1 MSEKTEQPT
10 AKKLRDAR
18 EQGNLM
24 SSREVV
30 STAVVVAG
38 VIGLSMI
45 GPDVPKAF
53 RMAMIEGV
61 QLANRPDFPVAADNF
76 LRVAL
81 TQILSVSGVVFVA
94 IVLAGILSNVLQI
107 GIYFSAAKLGQGMQS
122 LNPVSNATNLFSK
135 KTLVQFA
142 VNLVKTLIILAV
154 AWHVISGEKNLVEKI
169 YSCRL
174 DIFCG
179 LLLASST
186 VYNLILFTV
195 LAMVPIAV
203 IDWVIQR
210 IIYINGLKMS
220 IDEVH
225 REYKESEGSPEMKG
239 HRRQMAHEIVND
251 TSAKRT
257 KNASVVVRN
266 PTHVAVALRYAPD
279 FVALPY
285 VVCKGMGAQAERI
298 IMEAER
304 EGIPTYEDV
313 GLARGLNDACD
324 VNDFVPSDL
333 VEPVAKLVRWLY
345 VNYPQRVYPGPE
357 DNV

>member
-1 MSEKTEQPT
+1 MAEKTEQPT

-30 STAVVVAG
+30 SIAVVVAG
-38 VIGLSMI
+38 VMGLSI
-45 GPDVPKAF
+45 TGPDVPNAF
-53 RMAMIEGV
+53 KSALIEGV
-61 QLANRPDFPVAADNF
+61 RLANRPDFAIAADNF

-81 TQILSVSGVVFVA
+81 TQILTVSGVIFVSV
-94 IVLAGILSNVLQI
+94 VLAGILSNVLQI
-107 GIYFSAAKLGQGMQS
+107 GIYFSASKLGKGMDS
-122 LNPVSNATNLFSK
+122 LNPISNATNLFSK
-135 KTLVQFA
+135 KTLVQFG
-142 VNLVKTLIILAV
+142 VNLAKTLIILAV
-154 AWHVISGEKNLVEKI
+154 AWHVISGEKDLVEKM

-174 DIFCG
+174 DVMCG
-179 LLLASST
+179 LRLASST
-186 VYNLILFTV
+186 VFNLILMTV
-195 LAMVPIAV
+195 LSMVPIAV
-203 IDWVIQR
+203 IDWIIQR

-220 IDEVH
+220 IDEVQ

-251 TSAKRT
+251 SSAKRT

-285 VVCKGMGAQAERI
+285 VICKGMGAQAERI
-298 IMEAER
+298 IQEAER
-304 EGIPTYEDV
+304 EGIPTYEDI
-313 GLARGLNDACD
+313 GLARGLNDACE

-333 VEPVAKLVRWLY
+333 VEPVARLVRWLY
-345 VNYPQRVYPGPE
+345 VNYPQRVYPGSE

>member
-1 MSEKTEQPT
+1 VSEKTEQPT

-30 STAVVVAG
+30 SIAVVVAG
-38 VIGLSMI
+38 VIGLSI
-45 GPDVPKAF
+45 TGPDVPNAF
-53 RMAMIEGV
+53 KSALIEGV
-61 QLANRPDFPVAADNF
+61 RLANRPDFPIAADNF

-81 TQILSVSGVVFVA
+81 TQILTISGLVFVA
-94 IVLAGILSNVLQI
+94 VVLAGILSNVLQI
-107 GIYFSAAKLGQGMQS
+107 GIYFSVAKFGKGMES
-122 LNPVSNATNLFSK
+122 LNPISNATNLFSK

-154 AWHVISGEKNLVEKI
+154 AWHVISGEKNLVDKM

-174 DIFCG
+174 DVMCG
-179 LLLASST
+179 LRLASSI
-186 VYNLILFTV
+186 VFNLILMTV
-195 LAMVPIAV
+195 LSMVPVAV
-203 IDWVIQR
+203 IDWIIQR

-220 IDEVH
+220 IDEVQ

-239 HRRQMAHEIVND
+239 HRRQVAHEIVND
-251 TSAKRT
+251 SSAKRT

-279 FVALPY
+279 YVALPY
-285 VVCKGMGAQAERI
+285 VICKGMGAQAERI
-298 IMEAER
+298 IQEAER
-304 EGIPTYEDV
+304 EGVPTFEDI
-313 GLARGLNDACD
+313 GLARGLNDACE
-324 VNDFVPSDL
+324 VNDFVPSEL
-333 VEPVAKLVRWLY
+333 VAPVARLVRWLY

-357 DNV
+357 DNI

>member
-24 SSREVV
+24 SSTEVV

-38 VIGLSMI
+38 VMALSI
-45 GPDVPKAF
+45 VGPDVPNAF
-53 RMAMIEGV
+53 KTALIEAV
-61 QLANRPDFPVAADNF
+61 QLANRPDFPIAADNF
-76 LRVAL
+76 MRVAM
-81 TQILSVSGVVFVA
+81 TQMLAVSGLVFVGVV
-94 IVLAGILSNVLQI
+94 IAGILSNVLQK
-107 GIYFSAAKLGQGMQS
+107 GIYFSAAKLGQGMDS
-122 LNPVSNATNLFSK
+122 LNPITNATNLFSK
-135 KTLVQFA
+135 KTLVQFG

-154 AWHVISGEKNLVEKI
+154 SWHVISGEKSLVEKI
-169 YSCRL
+169 YACRL
-174 DIFCG
+174 DILCG
-179 LLLASST
+179 LRISAST
-186 VYNLILFTV
+186 VFNLILMTV
-195 LAMVPIAV
+195 LSMVPVAV
-203 IDWVIQR
+203 IDWIIQR
-210 IIYINGLKMS
+210 IIYVNGLKMS
-220 IDEVH
+220 IDEVQ

-313 GLARGLNDACD
+313 GLARGLNDACN

-357 DNV
+357 DNI

>member
-10 AKKLRDAR
+10 SKKLRDAR

-38 VIGLSMI
+38 VMGLSII
-45 GPDVPKAF
+45 GPDVPNAF
-53 RMAMIEGV
+53 RTAMIEGV
-61 QLANRPDFPVAADNF
+61 ALASRPDFTVAADNF
-76 LRVAL
+76 LRVGI
-81 TQILSVSGVVFVA
+81 TQVLSISGIVFIAV
-94 IVLAGILSNVLQI
+94 VLAGILSNVLQV
-107 GIYFSAAKLGQGMQS
+107 GIFFSAVKLGQGMQS

-135 KTLVQFA
+135 RTLVQFG
-142 VNLVKTLIILAV
+142 VNIAKTLIILAV
-154 AWHVISGEKNLVEKI
+154 AWHVIGGEKDIVGKM

-174 DIFCG
+174 DIMCG
-179 LLLASST
+179 LRLASST
-186 VYNLILFTV
+186 VFHLILLTT

-210 IIYINGLKMS
+210 IIYVNGLKMS
-220 IDEVH
+220 IDEVQ

-285 VVCKGMGAQAERI
+285 VICKGMGAQAERI
-298 IMEAER
+298 IREAER

-357 DNV
+357 DNF

>member
-38 VIGLSMI
+38 VIGLSMV

-53 RMAMIEGV
+53 RLAMIEGV

-179 LLLASST
+179 LRLASST

-195 LAMVPIAV
+195 LAMVPVAV

-210 IIYINGLKMS
+210 IIYISGLKMS

-304 EGIPTYEDV
+304 EGIPTYEDI

>member
-1 MSEKTEQPT
+1 MSEKTEEPT

-38 VIGLSMI
+38 VMGLSMI
-45 GPDVPKAF
+45 GPDVTKAF
-53 RMAMIEGV
+53 RVAMIEAV
-61 QLANRPDFPVAADNF
+61 QLANRPDFPIAADNF

-94 IVLAGILSNVLQI
+94 IVIAGILSNVLQI
-107 GIYFSAAKLGQGMQS
+107 GIYFSVAKLGQGMQS
-122 LNPVSNATNLFSK
+122 LNPISNATNLFSK

-179 LLLASST
+179 LRVASST
-186 VYNLILFTV
+186 VFNLILYTV
-195 LAMVPIAV
+195 LAMVPVAV

-220 IDEVH
+220 IDEVQ

-285 VVCKGMGAQAERI
+285 VICKGMGAQAERI

-304 EGIPTYEDV
+304 EGIPTYEDI
-313 GLARGLNDACD
+313 GLARGLNDACE
-324 VNDFVPSDL
+324 VYDFVPSDL

-357 DNV
+357 DNF

>member
-1 MSEKTEQPT
+1 MSEKTEEPT

-38 VIGLSMI
+38 VMGLSMI

-53 RMAMIEGV
+53 RIAMIEAV
-61 QLANRPDFPVAADNF
+61 QLANRPDFSIAADNF

-94 IVLAGILSNVLQI
+94 IVIAGILSNVLQI
-107 GIYFSAAKLGQGMQS
+107 GIYFSVAKLGQGMES
-122 LNPVSNATNLFSK
+122 LNPISNATNLFSK

-179 LLLASST
+179 LRLASST
-186 VYNLILFTV
+186 VFNLILFTV
-195 LAMVPIAV
+195 LAMVPVAV

-251 TSAKRT
+251 SSAKRA

-285 VVCKGMGAQAERI
+285 VICKGMGAQAERI

-304 EGIPTYEDV
+304 EGIPTYEDI

>member
-1 MSEKTEQPT
+1 
-10 AKKLRDAR
+10 
-18 EQGNLM
+18 
-24 SSREVV
+24 
-30 STAVVVAG
+30 
-38 VIGLSMI
+38 MI

-179 LLLASST
+179 LRLASST

-285 VVCKGMGAQAERI
+285 VICKGMGAQAERI

>member
-1 MSEKTEQPT
+1 M
-10 AKKLRDAR
+10 
-18 EQGNLM
+18 
-24 SSREVV
+24 
-30 STAVVVAG
+30 
-38 VIGLSMI
+38 
-45 GPDVPKAF
+45 
-53 RMAMIEGV
+53 
-61 QLANRPDFPVAADNF
+61 
-76 LRVAL
+76 
-81 TQILSVSGVVFVA
+81 
-94 IVLAGILSNVLQI
+94 
-107 GIYFSAAKLGQGMQS
+107 
-122 LNPVSNATNLFSK
+122 
-135 KTLVQFA
+135 
-142 VNLVKTLIILAV
+142 NLVKTLIILAV

>member
-10 AKKLRDAR
+10 SKKLRDAR

-38 VIGLSMI
+38 VMGLSI
-45 GPDVPKAF
+45 VAPDVPAVF
-53 RMAMIEGV
+53 REALIESV

-76 LRVAL
+76 LRTGAAK
-81 TQILSVSGVVFVA
+81 ILSISGMVFVS
-94 IVLAGILSNVLQI
+94 IVLAGILSNVLQV
-107 GIYFSAAKLGQGMQS
+107 GIYFSAAKLGKGMES
-122 LNPVSNATNLFSK
+122 LNPVTNATNLFSK
-135 KTLVQFA
+135 KTLVQFGI
-142 VNLVKTLIILAV
+142 NLVKTLIILAV
-154 AWHVISGEKNLVEKI
+154 AWHVITGEKDLVGKM

-174 DIFCG
+174 DILCG
-179 LLLASST
+179 LRIASGT
-186 VYNLILFTV
+186 VFNLVLFTV

-203 IDWVIQR
+203 IDWIIQR

-225 REYKESEGSPEMKG
+225 REHKESEGSPEMKG

-279 FVALPY
+279 FVPLPY
-285 VVCKGMGAQAERI
+285 IICKGMGAQAERI
-298 IMEAER
+298 IREAER
-304 EGIPTYEDV
+304 EGIPTYEDI
-313 GLARGLNDACD
+313 GLARGLNDACE

-333 VEPVAKLVRWLY
+333 VEPVAKLIRWMY
-345 VNYPQRVYPGPE
+345 VNYPSRVYPGPE
-357 DNV
+357 DNF

>member
-10 AKKLRDAR
+10 SKKLRDAR

-38 VIGLSMI
+38 VMGLSI
-45 GPDVPKAF
+45 VASDVPNAF
-53 RMAMIEGV
+53 KTALIAGV
-61 QLANRPDFPVAADNF
+61 QLANRPDFTVAADNF
-76 LRVAL
+76 MRVGIS
-81 TQILSVSGVVFVA
+81 TVLSVSGMVFVA
-94 IVLAGILSNVLQI
+94 VVIAGILSNVLQT

-135 KTLVQFA
+135 KTLVQFG
-142 VNLVKTLIILAV
+142 VNLAKTLIILGV
-154 AWHVISGEKNLVEKI
+154 AWHVIGGEKDIVGKM

-174 DIFCG
+174 DIMCG
-179 LLLASST
+179 LRLASST
-186 VYNLILFTV
+186 VFNLILMTV
-195 LAMVPIAV
+195 LAMIPVAV
-203 IDWVIQR
+203 IDWIIQR

-220 IDEVH
+220 IDEVQ
-225 REYKESEGSPEMKG
+225 REHKESEGFPEMKG

-279 FVALPY
+279 FVPLPY

-298 IMEAER
+298 IREAER
-304 EGIPTYEDV
+304 EGIPTYEDI

-345 VNYPQRVYPGPE
+345 VNYPTRVYPGPE
-357 DNV
+357 DNI